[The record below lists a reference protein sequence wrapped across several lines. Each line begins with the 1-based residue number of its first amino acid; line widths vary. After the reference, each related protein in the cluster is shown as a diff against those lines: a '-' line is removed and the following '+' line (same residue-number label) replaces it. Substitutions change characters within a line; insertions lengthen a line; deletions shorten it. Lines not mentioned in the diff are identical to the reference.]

1 MGEEHLAALDV
12 GGTAAMPAG
21 EPLGEAP
28 AGDSSGPVYIIH
40 KHDASRLHYDLRL
53 ECDGALLSWAVP
65 KGPSLDPAHKRLAVM
80 VEEHELDCADFE
92 GAIPQGEYGGGTVM
106 VWDVG
111 TFGHVGKGSMR
122 QAAEEGCIEFRLH
135 GCKLRGLWKL
145 VRTNWG
151 AGNNWLLIKKTDDYA
166 DRTAD
171 VTTAMPDSALTGRSM
186 EEIGRQSGGA

>member
-1 MGEEHLAALDV
+1 
-12 GGTAAMPAG
+12 MPAG

-28 AGDSSGPVYIIH
+28 AADSSGPVYIIH

-80 VEEHELDCADFE
+80 VEEHELDYADFE

-111 TFGHVGKGSMR
+111 TFEHVGKGSMR
-122 QAAEEGCIEFRLH
+122 QAAEEGYIEFRLH
-135 GCKLRGLWKL
+135 GRKLRGLWKL

-151 AGNNWLLIKKTDDYA
+151 AGNNWLLIKKNDEYA

-171 VTTAMPDSALTGRSM
+171 VTTAMPDSALTGPSM
-186 EEIGRQSGGA
+186 EEIGRQSGGG